1 MKKALLCALLTAVML
16 LSLAV
21 GVHAL
26 GEEMTVAYGTPKI
39 DGTIDDIWATAD
51 RQQLGYC
58 KAGDKKVNSVTLPE
72 DCTVYASMLYDDT
85 SLYFLFEITDNEF
98 AFESS
103 VGDWKNDSIYLYV
116 DEIGDGDPT
125 WTDQQAQ
132 IALVP
137 EDGFEMIPR
146 KGAVPADYE
155 LAYTFPTA
163 NTCIMEFKYV
173 VRVLSMKQGTEFTV
187 DFQYNDSVPGALRDY
202 CLGWSDETDD
212 ASNNSNCWG
221 FATLGAKGESAAAPA
236 AAADAAPGNWVNK
249 DFTATYEDPAWH
261 GDVSDID
268 FEDFWEEGATNARC
282 GAYYVYLKGDGKG
295 DYSVEFE
302 TKEDG
307 LYEIDVC
314 LMAWEKSVLRA
325 TNIKVDDSDWIR
337 LAFDY
342 ENEEKELE
350 QYITGLTINL
360 TKGTHKFTLGL
371 PEDFDDSTVKTL
383 YFDYFF
389 YHKIGEMGAAASSA
403 PAASSSDY
411 VTDGLVAW
419 YDGANNQNGSQ
430 DKNATV
436 WKDASGNGL
445 DFEVDISE
453 EDNYWTD
460 KSFHINSCRNYFPD
474 QLVDVVNGDT
484 YTVEFAAGEL
494 EFPATDWVSLIISD
508 NDHFSLFIRVS
519 NDNLEYKYN
528 DANKDRPMAEDGKE
542 LVNDSTV
549 AVTFDINSQD
559 CLMYVDGVLVSE
571 NVPLET
577 NIADTLFLGH
587 ESEQRNWLGDV
598 YAVRFYNRVLSA
610 AEIAQNAAADNAKYR
625 GGAALPTVTVTE
637 KPVEESRGFKKLA
650 DAAAAVGMTPIT
662 GYEWEDG
669 TNGFGNEG
677 PENLWDGDLGT
688 KFCTN

>member
-1 MKKALLCALLTAVML
+1 
-16 LSLAV
+16 
-21 GVHAL
+21 
-26 GEEMTVAYGTPKI
+26 
-39 DGTIDDIWATAD
+39 
-51 RQQLGYC
+51 
-58 KAGDKKVNSVTLPE
+58 
-72 DCTVYASMLYDDT
+72 
-85 SLYFLFEITDNEF
+85 
-98 AFESS
+98 
-103 VGDWKNDSIYLYV
+103 
-116 DEIGDGDPT
+116 
-125 WTDQQAQ
+125 
-132 IALVP
+132 
-137 EDGFEMIPR
+137 
-146 KGAVPADYE
+146 
-155 LAYTFPTA
+155 
-163 NTCIMEFKYV
+163 
-173 VRVLSMKQGTEFTV
+173 
-187 DFQYNDSVPGALRDY
+187 
-202 CLGWSDETDD
+202 
-212 ASNNSNCWG
+212 
-221 FATLGAKGESAAAPA
+221 
-236 AAADAAPGNWVNK
+236 
-249 DFTATYEDPAWH
+249 
-261 GDVSDID
+261 
-268 FEDFWEEGATNARC
+268 
-282 GAYYVYLKGDGKG
+282 
-295 DYSVEFE
+295 
-302 TKEDG
+302 
-307 LYEIDVC
+307 
-314 LMAWEKSVLRA
+314 
-325 TNIKVDDSDWIR
+325 
-337 LAFDY
+337 
-342 ENEEKELE
+342 
-350 QYITGLTINL
+350 
-360 TKGTHKFTLGL
+360 
-371 PEDFDDSTVKTL
+371 
-383 YFDYFF
+383 
-389 YHKIGEMGAAASSA
+389 
-403 PAASSSDY
+403 
-411 VTDGLVAW
+411 
-419 YDGANNQNGSQ
+419 
-430 DKNATV
+430 V

-688 KFCTN
+688 KFCTNEFPAESEASLDATYKVTGFTMATANDNHEYNGRSPSAWTISVSADGENWTELASGDDSFFEETNQHYYNGEGTAENVAFVRFEAEGTASGTFQVSELTLYGEKTGEKPVKAEPEPAPAPEPEPEPEPEPAEEPKSEEPAAEEPKAEEPKAETPASSETTDEKKSGCGSFIGGGVIVLISVLGSAWIAKRR